1 MEKQKHNDSTGASDS
16 RPTPRKEWR
25 GAGLVVNVA
34 RMVLAVVFIFSG
46 FVKAVDPRGT
56 QYKIVDYLEALHL
69 AGAAPDAVALGAS
82 IALSALEFSV
92 GIFLLFAIR
101 RRLASRLAL
110 LLLIVMTPL
119 TLWLALTNPISDC
132 GCFGDAV
139 VLTNWQTFWKNALL
153 LAMAAVV
160 AAKPTK
166 MFRFVSESNQW
177 IVVNYTILFILAI
190 SARSLYDLPQL
201 DFRPYHAGANIPE
214 GMVIP
219 DDAEQ
224 PQFETTFILEKDGEQ
239 REFSLDNYPDST
251 WTFVDSRTVETRR
264 GYVPPIHD
272 FSITTSEGDDI
283 TERVL
288 SDSSYTFLLVAPH
301 LEKADDSQHDQ
312 INELYEYA
320 QEHTYPFYCLT
331 ASNES
336 GINRWRD
343 LTGAEY
349 PFCHT
354 DEITLKTIIRS
365 SPGLVLIKAG
375 TVVSKWSHNSLP
387 VISDAQAA
395 LALDQLPFGQLSQD
409 SMPRKVVRLML
420 WFVLP
425 LLLLTI
431 ADRTWA
437 WTKWLRRRKPQETN
451 EQPTL
456 KKQEQ

>member
-1 MEKQKHNDSTGASDS
+1 M
-16 RPTPRKEWR
+16 
-25 GAGLVVNVA
+25 VNVA